1 MGHLGPP
8 CICPDPQRPRHALTP
23 CPVPTPPASLG
34 APFLLSRPDPF
45 FGGAQQMEQETW
57 ALCLPLPLPLS
68 GSALSICLAPW
79 DPFPS
84 LRMASSLLE
93 VTAPSFPQDTSL
105 DLNGP
110 NPCPL
115 PPSNSHRQLLWC
127 LSLPGVRG
135 RVGGRRQKKG
145 EEREQGK
152 GSRSSQRRTEG
163 IRLEEG
169 MDP

>member
-1 MGHLGPP
+1 M
-8 CICPDPQRPRHALTP
+8 
-23 CPVPTPPASLG
+23 VFSSLLVDI
-34 APFLLSRPDPF
+34 APKNIPLHSVQLQGLNLYGLLMQSILPF
-45 FGGAQQMEQETW
+45 S
-57 ALCLPLPLPLS
+57 LPLPLPLS

-135 RVGGRRQKKG
+135 GVRGRGQEKG

-169 MDP
+169 TDP